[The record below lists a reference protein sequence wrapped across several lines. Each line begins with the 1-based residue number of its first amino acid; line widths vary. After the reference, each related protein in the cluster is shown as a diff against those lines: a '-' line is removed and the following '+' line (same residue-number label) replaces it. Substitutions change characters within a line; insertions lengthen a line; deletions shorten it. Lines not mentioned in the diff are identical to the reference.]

1 MRKLFFVYFLILAL
15 VASSF
20 AYIWMYGKQTA
31 PKKESITYVSL
42 GDSIAEGYALD
53 TYDDKDSNEFVVGS
67 YAHSFKTALE
77 KEYKTVNAANY
88 ATKGDTSTDLL
99 TMLTELSGTELSTEN
114 QQMKTNIQNADI
126 ITICIGANDILGPAK
141 SNILSFMTKEDFDI
155 TPYVNPGLENFNTN
169 FPKIITALKTLNPT
183 ANLVFFNTYNPYK
196 EFITTSADISV
207 SSYPGP
213 ITISSSKL
221 NQLGSLTELY
231 LNSEDVIYNGAPG
244 INKIISNGLTGQ
256 QNCYLLDIKLCF
268 DTYYTSQN
276 NYDIVNVNVL
286 TNPSLT
292 PLNVITAMDP
302 HPSNIGHTQIFNLLN
317 TWYETSFK

>member
-1 MRKLFFVYFLILAL
+1 
-15 VASSF
+15 
-20 AYIWMYGKQTA
+20 
-31 PKKESITYVSL
+31 
-42 GDSIAEGYALD
+42 
-53 TYDDKDSNEFVVGS
+53 
-67 YAHSFKTALE
+67 
-77 KEYKTVNAANY
+77 
-88 ATKGDTSTDLL
+88 
-99 TMLTELSGTELSTEN
+99 
-114 QQMKTNIQNADI
+114 
-126 ITICIGANDILGPAK
+126 
-141 SNILSFMTKEDFDI
+141 MTKEDFDI